1 MDVALNK
8 TPLLTQS
15 PAKVILKFS
24 LPLILGDFCQQ
35 LYNVVDSIVAGRF
48 IGTNALAELGV
59 ASPVMNIIIFLLIG
73 FAMGGSVI
81 MSRHFGNK
89 DYDALK
95 KVMGNALVIGVI
107 FTLALSAL
115 SIGISR
121 PFLKLLN
128 TKDTLLQG
136 ADNYL
141 KIVFAG
147 AIFTYLY
154 NFYCFA
160 VRSIGDSF
168 TPLIFLFVSVAF
180 NAILDVLFVVVFK
193 WGIEGTAMATV
204 FAQMLSAALCIIY
217 TRKKFSLLRLKRDD
231 LKIRK
236 GIIFEITSYSLS
248 MSLQQVF
255 VYVARLAIQGL
266 VNTYP
271 ENIVAGVNSGPR
283 FLQS

>member
-89 DYDALK
+89 DYDSLK

-236 GIIFEITSYSLS
+236 GIIFEITS
-248 MSLQQVF
+248 
-255 VYVARLAIQGL
+255 
-266 VNTYP
+266 
-271 ENIVAGVNSGPR
+271 
-283 FLQS
+283 